1 MRRATTGTIIA
12 VILLLLEFEATVQP
26 AYGYS
31 FNGPI
36 PVVISNGTDFYPTSL
51 QTSSG
56 KLWLA
61 WESSIT
67 VQSEI
72 YYSTYDF
79 PSATWSTSQNLTGG
93 PLNTANQAPSLAQLQ
108 NSSIMLIWSSNQTG
122 HFNLYYKMFTGS
134 TWTKSSS
141 LTSGTFNDLSTRTV
155 VAPNGT
161 LLVAWTR
168 QTTSGSCMLGFCRQ
182 IYYKT

>member
-1 MRRATTGTIIA
+1 MSKPTRATIVA
-12 VILLLLEFEATVQP
+12 VILLLLEVQATVHP

-36 PVVISNGTDFYPTSL
+36 PVVISNGTDFNPTSL

-93 PLNTANQAPSLAQLQ
+93 PLNTAHQTPSLPQLQ
-108 NSSIMLIWSSNQTG
+108 NSSIML
-122 HFNLYYKMFTGS
+122 
-134 TWTKSSS
+134 
-141 LTSGTFNDLSTRTV
+141 
-155 VAPNGT
+155 
-161 LLVAWTR
+161 
-168 QTTSGSCMLGFCRQ
+168 
-182 IYYKT
+182 